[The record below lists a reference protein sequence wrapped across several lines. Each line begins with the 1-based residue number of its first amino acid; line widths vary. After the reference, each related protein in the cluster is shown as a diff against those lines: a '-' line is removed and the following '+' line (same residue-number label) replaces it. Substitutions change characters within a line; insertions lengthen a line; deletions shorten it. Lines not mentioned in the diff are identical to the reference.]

1 MVDDKQK
8 SKRQK
13 LEEFLDQKTR
23 MKNEKSKLVN
33 DIDNVANRKQ
43 RDAYKR
49 VFNAYLTPSSF
60 LYLQKV
66 GVNKESVSQL

>member
-23 MKNEKSKLVN
+23 IQNEKSKLVN
-33 DIDNVANRKQ
+33 EIDNIVNRK
-43 RDAYKR
+43 
-49 VFNAYLTPSSF
+49 
-60 LYLQKV
+60 
-66 GVNKESVSQL
+66 